1 MASVHLLVQN
11 AIFALCSSQWSSKY
25 KKPAVRQDRQGEAS
39 PLSII
44 WKSWDA
50 GCGPTFS
57 FLREKPGAG
66 GFLDHMALSWD
77 TGASR
82 LVSQLLTNGI
92 S

>member
-11 AIFALCSSQWSSKY
+11 AIFALCSSQWSSIHKE
-25 KKPAVRQDRQGEAS
+25 PAVLQDRQGEAS

-44 WKSWDA
+44 WKSWDV

-57 FLREKPGAG
+57 FLRERPGAG
-66 GFLDHMALSWD
+66 GFLDLMALCWD
-77 TGASR
+77 TRASR
-82 LVSQLLTNGI
+82 LVSQLLTKGI